1 MFSDCPI
8 DIGKESELAFLEQ
21 SSRYGWTR
29 GSSSSACEVAA
40 PVNRLYPGHCR
51 LESCQTC
58 CHIAVDM
65 RQLRLLLRRSNLLLL
80 LCFLY
85 FEEGKLI
92 CCLVQEA

>member
-1 MFSDCPI
+1 MLSDCPI

-58 CHIAVDM
+58 CRIAVDK
-65 RQLRLLLRRSNLLLL
+65 RQSG
-80 LCFLY
+80 CFYDGVIYYSSSASYTLKK
-85 FEEGKLI
+85 GN
-92 CCLVQEA
+92 